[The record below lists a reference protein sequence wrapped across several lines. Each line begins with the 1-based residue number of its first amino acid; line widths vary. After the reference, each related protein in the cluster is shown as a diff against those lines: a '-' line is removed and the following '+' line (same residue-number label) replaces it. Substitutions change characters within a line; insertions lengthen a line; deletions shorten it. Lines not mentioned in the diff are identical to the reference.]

1 MRIGDWSSDVSSSDL
16 RAGRSQGPD
25 RRPPAGA
32 AGGRPRSE
40 GGLTMRFEVTGRT
53 VFAATGG
60 RPFDPALPAL
70 VFVHGAGMDHT
81 VWTLQTR
88 YFAYHGW
95 SVLAVDLPGHGG
107 SDGPALDSIEAMGE
121 WVRVALAAE
130 IGRGAGRER
139 GGQNV

>member
-40 GGLTMRFEVTGRT
+40 GGLTMRFEVNGRT

-70 VFVHGAGMDHT
+70 VFVPGAGMDPT
-81 VWTLQTR
+81 VWTLQPL
-88 YFAYHGW
+88 YFAYQRW
-95 SVLAVDLPGHGG
+95 PVPPVRLPGHGG
-107 SDGPALDSIEAMGE
+107 RDRPARDSLQAMG
-121 WVRVALAAE
+121 
-130 IGRGAGRER
+130 GER
-139 GGQNV
+139 KAQ

>member
-1 MRIGDWSSDVSSSDL
+1 
-16 RAGRSQGPD
+16 
-25 RRPPAGA
+25 
-32 AGGRPRSE
+32 
-40 GGLTMRFEVTGRT
+40 MRFEVNGRT

-95 SVLAVDLPGHGG
+95 SVLAVDLPG
-107 SDGPALDSIEAMGE
+107 
-121 WVRVALAAE
+121 
-130 IGRGAGRER
+130 
-139 GGQNV
+139 

>member
-1 MRIGDWSSDVSSSDL
+1 MRISDWSSDVCSSDL
-16 RAGRSQGPD
+16 
-25 RRPPAGA
+25 
-32 AGGRPRSE
+32 
-40 GGLTMRFEVTGRT
+40 T

-121 WVRVALAAE
+121 WVRVALAAVG
-130 IGRGAGRER
+130 GRRAAYVGHSMGADRKSTR
-139 GGQNV
+139 LNSSH